1 MIEFKSLNC
10 ENKAAYD
17 AFLLTCGER
26 GCEYNFANLFLWG
39 RQRAAFYED
48 SLVFFSQFNR
58 KSVYLFPLTR
68 GDLKPA
74 LDAIIHDAK
83 VRDIPCRL
91 TGLLEEDCATLEK
104 LYPGRFRFHVD
115 RNGFDYIYAIE
126 ELAEL
131 KGRKFQRKRNHLN
144 RFRQNYDG
152 YTVEP
157 ITDENTPEVVQLLDK
172 WYADRLLVDPDADF
186 IMEQNAIYK
195 ALRHRSALGME
206 GLVLRHNGQLLAMTM
221 GSPLSGNSFDVQFE
235 KALDF
240 ADGAY
245 PAICWEFTRYLR
257 AKYPELQWLNREDD
271 LGIEGLRKAKLAY
284 CPDHM
289 IEKRWACLLEDGC
302 DY

>member
-68 GDLKPA
+68 GDIKPA

-83 VRDIPCRL
+83 TRDIPCRL
-91 TGLLEEDCATLEK
+91 TGLLEADCNTLEQ
-104 LYPGRFRFHVD
+104 LYPGKFRFHVD
-115 RNGFDYIYAIE
+115 RNGFDYIYSVE

-144 RFRQNYDG
+144 RFRQTYEG

-172 WYADRLLVDPDADF
+172 WYADRLLVDLNADF
-186 IMEQNAIYK
+186 IMEQKAIYK
-195 ALRHRSALGME
+195 ALRYRAQLGME
-206 GLVLRHNGQLLAMTM
+206 GLVLRHGGQLLAMTM
-221 GSPLSGNSFDVQFE
+221 GSPLSANTYDVQFE

-240 ADGAY
+240 ADGAH
-245 PAICWEFTRYLR
+245 PAICWEFARYLR
-257 AKYPELQWLNREDD
+257 AKHPGLMWLNREDD

>member
-1 MIEFKSLNC
+1 MIPFHSLDVQNKS
-10 ENKAAYD
+10 AYD
-17 AFLLTCGER
+17 AYLMHCGAR
-26 GCEYNFANLFLWG
+26 GCEYNFSNLYLWG

-58 KSVYLFPLTR
+58 KSVYLFPLTH

-74 LDAIIHDAK
+74 LEAIIHDART
-83 VRDIPCRL
+83 RDIPCRL
-91 TGLLEEDCATLEK
+91 TGLMQADCEQLEQLF
-104 LYPGRFRFHVD
+104 PGRFRFHVD
-115 RNGFDYIYAIE
+115 RNGFDYVYAIG

-144 RFRQNYDG
+144 RFRQNYVG

-157 ITDENTPEVVQLLDK
+157 ITEENTAEVVQLLDR
-172 WYADRLLVDPDADF
+172 WYADRLLADPLADF
-186 IMEQNAIYK
+186 IMEQKAIYK
-195 ALRHRSALGME
+195 ALCHREELGIE
-206 GLVLRHNGQLLAMTM
+206 GIVLRYNGQLLAMTM
-221 GSPLSGNSFDVQFE
+221 GSPLSANTFDVQFE

-245 PAICWEFTRYLR
+245 PAINWEFARYLQ
-257 AKYPELQWLNREDD
+257 AKYPHLQWLNREDD
-271 LGIEGLRKAKLAY
+271 LGLEGLRKAKLAY

-289 IEKRWACLLEDGC
+289 IEKWWACLLEDGC

>member
-1 MIEFKSLNC
+1 MIEFKPLNC
-10 ENKAAYD
+10 ENKAAYE
-17 AFLLTCGER
+17 AFLLHCGER

-39 RQRAAFYED
+39 RQRAAFYGD

-58 KSVYLFPLTR
+58 KSVYLFPLTH
-68 GDLKPA
+68 GDIRPA

-91 TGLLEEDCATLEK
+91 TGLLEADCNTLEQ
-104 LYPGRFRFHVD
+104 LYPGKFRFHVD
-115 RNGFDYIYAIE
+115 RSGFDYIYSVE

-144 RFRQNYDG
+144 RFRQTYEG

-172 WYADRLLVDPDADF
+172 WYADRLLADPNVDF
-186 IMEQNAIYK
+186 IMEQKAIYK
-195 ALRHRSALGME
+195 ALRHRTQLGME
-206 GLVLRHNGQLLAMTM
+206 GLVLRHDGQLLAMTM
-221 GSPLSGNSFDVQFE
+221 GSPLSANTYDVQFE

-245 PAICWEFTRYLR
+245 PAICWEFARYLR
-257 AKYPELQWLNREDD
+257 AKHPDLLWLNREDD